1 MLFERRGARTAV
13 ARAFVGSAVAGRV
26 QLGGTGWMDRGVQK
40 RADKGMLLI
49 GAYLQGT
56 VLF

>member
-1 MLFERRGARTAV
+1 MLFERRGARMAV
-13 ARAFVGSAVAGRV
+13 ARAFVGSAGAGRV
-26 QLGGTGWMDRGVQK
+26 QRAGTGWMDRSVQK